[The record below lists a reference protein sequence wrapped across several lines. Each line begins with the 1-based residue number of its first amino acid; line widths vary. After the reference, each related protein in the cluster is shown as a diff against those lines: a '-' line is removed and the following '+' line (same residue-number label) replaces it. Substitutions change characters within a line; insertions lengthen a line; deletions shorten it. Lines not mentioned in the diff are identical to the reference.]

1 MSMSDQSGPPTKDG
15 VYDCLLDN
23 GETVVLALESQA
35 GTRTLR
41 RPHARFEMCYL
52 HEMEKLIVAHRP
64 HTPPTPA
71 PLKPLASDIT
81 QEQANELQDILRT
94 LVPSGV
100 ALITSAREL
109 VKRYEAAKRYGETRE
124 ATLAALQEKT
134 EQALA
139 AAEARAEEAE
149 KERDAA
155 FKQAADFQR
164 NSYEN
169 YLDAT
174 GAGLEDALTAAEARI
189 AELEREL
196 DQYSEWKCAEI
207 ARAKSREF
215 ALQADRAALA
225 ERIRGLKDKPC
236 GMFTYKCI
244 ADFYHAGI
252 DAAASLVEGQPQG

>member
-1 MSMSDQSGPPTKDG
+1 MSMSEWTNVPAEVRQNYACKVCSNYPDEEG
-15 VYDCLLDN
+15 VLDHGRGCYMIDEN
-23 GETVVLALESQA
+23 GGGSEYI
-35 GTRTLR
+35 
-41 RPHARFEMCYL
+41 EMD
-52 HEMEKLIVAHRP
+52 H
-64 HTPPTPA
+64 PTPA